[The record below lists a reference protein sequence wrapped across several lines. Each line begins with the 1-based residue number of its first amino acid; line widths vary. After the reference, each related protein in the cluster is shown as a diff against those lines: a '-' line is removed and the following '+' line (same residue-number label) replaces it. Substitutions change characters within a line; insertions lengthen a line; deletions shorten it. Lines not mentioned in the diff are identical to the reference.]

1 MREKLQTLG
10 AVVAG
15 GTLAFCLVLGFD
27 VAAVKIKA
35 TNPPAAPATACPEP
49 DDSWVMR
56 RLEACDKV
64 CGPVP
69 FEVHATRD
77 SINCVCGRPDR
88 VRVLRLPRPGAGG

>member
-1 MREKLQTLG
+1 MKDVITAIILSLVIGG
-10 AVVAG
+10 AVWG
-15 GTLAFCLVLGFD
+15 GVTAIARFT
-27 VAAVKIKA
+27 ASPVK
-35 TNPPAAPATACPEP
+35 PPAATVRACPEP